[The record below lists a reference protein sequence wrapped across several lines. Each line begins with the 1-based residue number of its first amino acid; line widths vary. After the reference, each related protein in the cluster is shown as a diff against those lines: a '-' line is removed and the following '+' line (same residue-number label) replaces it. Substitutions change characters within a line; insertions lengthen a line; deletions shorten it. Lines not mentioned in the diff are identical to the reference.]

1 MLRDYRSEARWPG
14 SPGNLYGGQ
23 RDWSRLLSRAFAGG
37 LQYGLQVEFPPVNV
51 WASQDGAIVMA
62 ELPGVSADQLDISV
76 HQNTVTLRGK
86 REPEALGDEARV
98 IRRERIYGSFSRAV
112 VLPFRVDAERISA
125 NLERGVL
132 RLELP
137 RPEDDKPRHI
147 KIAH

>member
-1 MLRDYRSEARWPG
+1 
-14 SPGNLYGGQ
+14 
-23 RDWSRLLSRAFAGG
+23 
-37 LQYGLQVEFPPVNV
+37 
-51 WASQDGAIVMA
+51 MA
-62 ELPGVSADQLDISV
+62 EMPGISADQLDISV

-86 REPEALGDEARV
+86 REAEVMGDDVRT
-98 IRRERIYGSFSRAV
+98 IRRERMYGAFSRAV
-112 VLPFRVDAERISA
+112 VLPFRIDPEKIAA

>member
-1 MLRDYRSEARWPG
+1 MLRHQGSEARWGDLFGG
-14 SPGNLYGGQ
+14 SYGGQ
-23 RDWSRLLSRAFAGG
+23 RDVNRLLGG

-51 WASQDGAIVMA
+51 WANQDGAIVMA

-86 REPEALGDEARV
+86 REQDSMGDDTRT

-112 VLPFRVDAERISA
+112 ILPFRIDPERIAA

-147 KIAH
+147 KISH

>member
-1 MLRDYRSEARWPG
+1 MLRYPRSEGRWADLFG
-14 SPGNLYGGQ
+14 GLYGSQ
-23 RDWSRLLSRAFAGG
+23 RGG

-51 WASQDGAIVMA
+51 WSNQDGAIVTA
-62 ELPGVSADQLDISV
+62 ELPGVPADQLDISV

-86 REPEALGDEARV
+86 REPEVMGDDVRT
-98 IRRERIYGSFSRAV
+98 IRRERIYGSFSRV
-112 VLPFRVDAERISA
+112 VILPYRVDAEKISA

-132 RLELP
+132 RVDLP